1 MKYYMVE
8 GTIKNQ
14 EAMNDDILKEHMAC
28 TKKVMD

>member
-1 MKYYMVE
+1 MKYYVVE

-14 EAMNDDILKEHMAC
+14 EAMNDDLLKEHMAF

>member
-14 EAMNDDILKEHMAC
+14 EAMNDDLLKEHMAR